1 VGVCV
6 ARYVL
11 DIKPSARKELEN
23 LSDSLIARLAPKIDG
38 LAADPRPS
46 GCRKLRGYKDFW
58 RIRVGE
64 YRVVYIIDDDRKMVS
79 VTRVA
84 HRRDVYE

>member
-1 VGVCV
+1 MAAYV
-6 ARYVL
+6 ASYAL
-11 DIKPSARKELEN
+11 DIKPSARKELER
-23 LSDSLIARLAPKIDG
+23 LSDNLIARIAPKIEA

-46 GCRKLRGYKDFW
+46 GCKKLRGYKDLW
-58 RIRVGE
+58 RVRLGT
-64 YRVVYIIDDDRKMVS
+64 YRIVYIIDDDRKTVS

>member
-1 VGVCV
+1 MGVCV

>member
-11 DIKPSARKELEN
+11 NIKPSARKELEN
-23 LSDSLIARLAPKIDG
+23 LRDSLIARLAPKIDG

-64 YRVVYIIDDDRKMVS
+64 YRIMYIIDDDRKMVS
-79 VTRVA
+79 VILA
-84 HRRDVYE
+84 GL

>member
-1 VGVCV
+1 MW
-6 ARYVL
+6 ASAWL
-11 DIKPSARKELEN
+11 DTSSISSIRPEGAGD

-64 YRVVYIIDDDRKMVS
+64 YRIVYIIDDDRKMVS

-84 HRRDVYE
+84 HRRDVYK

>member
-1 VGVCV
+1 MGVCV
-6 ARYVL
+6 ARDVL
-11 DIKPSARKELEN
+11 DIKPSARKELEK
-23 LSDSLIARLAPKIDG
+23 LSDSLIARLAPKIDD

-84 HRRDVYE
+84 YRRDVYE